1 MLARKKSA
9 LVSLAAILLPGVAEA
24 HNFKTGTALPQIIE
38 AIGAALNDPVLLLTL
53 VPLGLLAS
61 IWRTEG
67 LLDIWVPAALGVLAG
82 IPLATIATPWF
93 AVPALLVGVSCAV
106 LAVLARDY
114 KPVLLKGLA
123 FVAGLFGMLSVLEG
137 HGFFELPLPIYIGLF
152 IGANAA
158 FVMAAAIARAV
169 LANLPQ
175 VIARIAARILS
186 SWTAAIALMLMAF
199 QIQKLLAG
207 G

>member
-1 MLARKKSA
+1 MQQRRTQPGFQYAKS
-9 LVSLAAILLPGVAEA
+9 
-24 HNFKTGTALPQIIE
+24 
-38 AIGAALNDPVLLLTL
+38 
-53 VPLGLLAS
+53 
-61 IWRTEG
+61 R
-67 LLDIWVPAALGVLAG
+67 
-82 IPLATIATPWF
+82 
-93 AVPALLVGVSCAV
+93 
-106 LAVLARDY
+106 
-114 KPVLLKGLA
+114 
-123 FVAGLFGMLSVLEG
+123 